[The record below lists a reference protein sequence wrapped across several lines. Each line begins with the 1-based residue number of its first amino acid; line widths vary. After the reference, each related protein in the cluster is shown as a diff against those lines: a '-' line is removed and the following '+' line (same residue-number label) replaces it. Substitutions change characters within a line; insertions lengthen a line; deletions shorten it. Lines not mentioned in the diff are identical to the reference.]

1 MTTHGEEPPEPS
13 KGAPAGPPGAG
24 SQSDEASIRRN
35 TVFALFAQLT
45 TGAFTAVLM
54 LYLVR
59 ALGPDAFGV
68 FALALGIGSVAR
80 LAADVGIS
88 QSVAR
93 FLAESRGDRA
103 GVAALLGAALRLNLA
118 SAALVAGALFIA
130 AGPLAT
136 AFDKPELAWPLRAIA
151 LSLFGSSVFT
161 LYVTAFI
168 ALKRIA
174 VNLRLI
180 FLESFA
186 ETVASIALVGLGAGA
201 AGAAFGRALGYFF
214 GAIIAVAIVA
224 RLFGRAAVRPVGRG
238 GGLTRQV
245 ALYAVPLFVTTSV
258 YTLYA
263 QADVLLIGALLGTT
277 AVGLFSAPLALC
289 APLTYLGEALANSV
303 APHQARG
310 GGRPGRAD
318 ALQKSMRWLVISHAL
333 LLAPIIVWAD
343 PIITLLFGTKYA
355 GSVDVLRI
363 LSVYVFL
370 RGISPLL
377 STTVNYLGQARRRI
391 PIAVLTLVVNVVI
404 DIVLLPRI
412 GIVGAAIGTGVAY
425 LLYVGAHLRICR
437 QELDL
442 AILTLGITLLR
453 ALLGATVMGA
463 VLYAV
468 GTESLSLAE
477 WLVGGAAGVIAF
489 GTTLVVT
496 GELSSRD
503 LRRGRRAIAAGVSRL
518 VPFKP
523 S

>member
-1 MTTHGEEPPEPS
+1 
-13 KGAPAGPPGAG
+13 
-24 SQSDEASIRRN
+24 
-35 TVFALFAQLT
+35 
-45 TGAFTAVLM
+45 
-54 LYLVR
+54 
-59 ALGPDAFGV
+59 
-68 FALALGIGSVAR
+68 
-80 LAADVGIS
+80 
-88 QSVAR
+88 
-93 FLAESRGDRA
+93 
-103 GVAALLGAALRLNLA
+103 
-118 SAALVAGALFIA
+118 
-130 AGPLAT
+130 
-136 AFDKPELAWPLRAIA
+136 
-151 LSLFGSSVFT
+151 
-161 LYVTAFI
+161 
-168 ALKRIA
+168 
-174 VNLRLI
+174 
-180 FLESFA
+180 
-186 ETVASIALVGLGAGA
+186 
-201 AGAAFGRALGYFF
+201 
-214 GAIIAVAIVA
+214 
-224 RLFGRAAVRPVGRG
+224 
-238 GGLTRQV
+238 
-245 ALYAVPLFVTTSV
+245 
-258 YTLYA
+258 
-263 QADVLLIGALLGTT
+263 
-277 AVGLFSAPLALC
+277 
-289 APLTYLGEALANSV
+289 
-303 APHQARG
+303 
-310 GGRPGRAD
+310 
-318 ALQKSMRWLVISHAL
+318 MRWLVISHAL

-442 AILTLGITLLR
+442 AVLTLGITLLR

-477 WLVGGAAGVIAF
+477 WLVGGAAGVLAF

-518 VPFKP
+518 VPFEAVQELVICP
-523 S
+523 PDEV